1 MIIPIKGDFIIS
13 AMATKMAQC
22 LRNDTVDPPVI
33 PTMYKNKIM
42 EGAKEPYFLLSIIDM
57 TQENG
62 MTTSAWRVYRMKVEY
77 HLEETDYDRHSEY
90 RDMGE
95 RLLGILRTIDLP
107 DKYEGDK
114 IITRLVKA
122 NKMSFQIVENVLQFF
137 VNYRIKVKL
146 ILPDPVKMQE
156 LEINRLEVDE

>member
-1 MIIPIKGDFIIS
+1 
-13 AMATKMAQC
+13 
-22 LRNDTVDPPVI
+22 
-33 PTMYKNKIM
+33 
-42 EGAKEPYFLLSIIDM
+42 
-57 TQENG
+57 
-62 MTTSAWRVYRMKVEY
+62 MKVEY

-107 DKYEGDK
+107 DKYKGDK

-137 VNYRIKVKL
+137 VNYKIKVKL